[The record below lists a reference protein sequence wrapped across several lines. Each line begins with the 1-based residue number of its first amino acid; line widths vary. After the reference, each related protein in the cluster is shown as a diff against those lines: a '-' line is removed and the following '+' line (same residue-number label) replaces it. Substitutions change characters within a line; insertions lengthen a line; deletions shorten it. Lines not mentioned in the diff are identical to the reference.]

1 MTIVAFSLL
10 IVLFPL
16 TLILKLIF
24 PKITNKTHVSNILFD
39 TFLLNVAFLIFFRSR
54 GYFKF
59 IIIDFRGP
67 YIGYLAIVSTIIISV
82 QILTLRQMD
91 SSTKIYRI
99 ILLAISALTY
109 FEILMTLYVSVL
121 P

>member
-1 MTIVAFSLL
+1 MIFIVFSLM

-16 TLILKLIF
+16 TLILKFIF
-24 PKITNKTHVSNILFD
+24 PKITNKTHVSNILCD
-39 TFLLNVAFLIFFRSR
+39 TFLLIVTFLIFFRTHR
-54 GYFKF
+54 YFKF
-59 IIIDFRGP
+59 IIIDFNGP
-67 YIGYLAIVSTIIISV
+67 YIIYLAIVSTIIISV